1 MDGWG
6 KRLPGGF
13 STGPHGAGIRSRRP
27 VHPHKS
33 TGSHIPLPIP
43 CYWASS
49 SWFHARPAR
58 DGHRKVTAGFPD
70 SSMGQGLSPTGQRLA
85 QGRKPVSPS
94 HSVGCFPDFNA
105 WGAWGNG
112 WQSWGNRLRIWG
124 NAWGAWGNRVASLGQ
139 RVAPRVSRVGS
150 RGRVVAPRGFLE
162 SGHVFGV
169 GKHGATL
176 GILVPGAGRSHASR
190 GTHLPSTRTVHP
202 TRGTRV
208 AAAWHPCPARW
219 RGWRRVVEAG
229 GVEPPSLA
237 SQTEVTTCLGRLGSR
252 LRGEGRP
259 ATRVAQL
266 A

>member
-1 MDGWG
+1 MGEEAARGLLHRATRGGHSIPTPGSPTQIHREPHSPSDPMLLG
-6 KRLPGGF
+6 KLILVPC
-13 STGPHGAGIRSRRP
+13 AACSRRSSEGDRRFSGFLDGARLVP
-27 VHPHKS
+27 NGAKACPRKE
-33 TGSHIPLPIP
+33 TG
-43 CYWASS
+43 
-49 SWFHARPAR
+49 F
-58 DGHRKVTAGFPD
+58 
-70 SSMGQGLSPTGQRLA
+70 
-85 QGRKPVSPS
+85 PS

-208 AAAWHPCPARW
+208 AAAWHPCPGRW
-219 RGWRRVVEAG
+219 RG
-229 GVEPPSLA
+229 
-237 SQTEVTTCLGRLGSR
+237 
-252 LRGEGRP
+252 
-259 ATRVAQL
+259 
-266 A
+266 